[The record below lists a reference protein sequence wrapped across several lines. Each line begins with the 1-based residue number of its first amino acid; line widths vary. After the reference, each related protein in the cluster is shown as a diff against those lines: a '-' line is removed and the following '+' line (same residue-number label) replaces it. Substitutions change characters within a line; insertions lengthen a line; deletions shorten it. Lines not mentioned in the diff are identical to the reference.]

1 MMKRLIML
9 ALATILLMTASTLKA
24 QNLNVQWGI
33 TAGVNMADYSVKAL
47 KGQSISYDK
56 VKNDLGWQVG
66 LMASVNIGRL
76 AIEPQILYVRHST
89 ELTHGTTKNAL
100 KSNSLDVPLLVSL
113 RLIGPLRVMAGP
125 VFTVLNDNTGLKD
138 LSIDQLRSTCSY
150 ALGVEARILQKL
162 RLDVRYNGQFKKK
175 ETIIGEV
182 GVNTFALNIG
192 YYF

>member
-9 ALATILLMTASTLKA
+9 ALAAILLMTASTLKA

-100 KSNSLDVPLLVSL
+100 KSNSLDVPLLVSF

>member
-1 MMKRLIML
+1 MMKRLFTL
-9 ALATILLMTASTLKA
+9 ALAAMLLITASTLKA

-89 ELTHGTTKNAL
+89 ELTQGTMKNAL

>member
-9 ALATILLMTASTLKA
+9 ALAAMLLMTASTLKA

-100 KSNSLDVPLLVSL
+100 KSNSLDVPILVSF

>member
-1 MMKRLIML
+1 MMKRLVML
-9 ALATILLMTASTLKA
+9 ALAAMLLMTASTLKA

>member
-9 ALATILLMTASTLKA
+9 ALAAILLMTASTLKA

-89 ELTHGTTKNAL
+89 ELTQGTMKNAL

>member
-9 ALATILLMTASTLKA
+9 ALAAILLMTASTLKA

>member
-1 MMKRLIML
+1 MKRLIML
-9 ALATILLMTASTLKA
+9 ALAAILLMTASTLKA

-89 ELTHGTTKNAL
+89 ELTQGTMKNAL

>member
-1 MMKRLIML
+1 MMKRLFTL
-9 ALATILLMTASTLKA
+9 ALAAMLLMTASTLKA

-89 ELTHGTTKNAL
+89 ELTQGTMKNAL
-100 KSNSLDVPLLVSL
+100 KSNSLDVPILVSL

>member
-1 MMKRLIML
+1 MMKRLFTL
-9 ALATILLMTASTLKA
+9 ALATMLLMTASTLKA

-89 ELTHGTTKNAL
+89 ELTQGTMKNAL

>member
-1 MMKRLIML
+1 MMKRLFTL
-9 ALATILLMTASTLKA
+9 ALAAILLMTASTLKA

-89 ELTHGTTKNAL
+89 ELTQGTTKNAL
-100 KSNSLDVPLLVSL
+100 KSNSLDVPLLVSF

>member
-1 MMKRLIML
+1 MMKRLFTL
-9 ALATILLMTASTLKA
+9 ALAAMLLMTASTLKA

-89 ELTHGTTKNAL
+89 ELTQGTMKNAL
-100 KSNSLDVPLLVSL
+100 KSNSLDVPLLVSF

>member
-1 MMKRLIML
+1 MMKRFIML
-9 ALATILLMTASTLKA
+9 ALAAMLLMTASTLKA

>member
-1 MMKRLIML
+1 MKRLFTL
-9 ALATILLMTASTLKA
+9 ALAAMLLMTASTLKA
-24 QNLNVQWGI
+24 QHLNVQWGI

-89 ELTHGTTKNAL
+89 ELTQGTMKNAL

>member
-1 MMKRLIML
+1 MMKRLFTL
-9 ALATILLMTASTLKA
+9 ALAAILLMTASTLKA

>member
-1 MMKRLIML
+1 MMKRLFTL
-9 ALATILLMTASTLKA
+9 ALATMLLMTASTLKA

-89 ELTHGTTKNAL
+89 ELTQGTMKNAL
-100 KSNSLDVPLLVSL
+100 KSNSLDVPILVSL

>member
-1 MMKRLIML
+1 MKRLIML
-9 ALATILLMTASTLKA
+9 ALAAILLMTASTLKA

-89 ELTHGTTKNAL
+89 ELTQGTMKNAL
-100 KSNSLDVPLLVSL
+100 KSNSLDVPLLVSF

>member
-1 MMKRLIML
+1 MMKRLFTL
-9 ALATILLMTASTLKA
+9 ALAAMLLMTASTLKA
-24 QNLNVQWGI
+24 QHLNVQWGI

-89 ELTHGTTKNAL
+89 ELTQGTMKNAL
-100 KSNSLDVPLLVSL
+100 KSNSLDVPLLVSF

>member
-1 MMKRLIML
+1 MKRLFTL
-9 ALATILLMTASTLKA
+9 ALAAMLLMTASTLKA

-89 ELTHGTTKNAL
+89 ELTQGTMKNAL
-100 KSNSLDVPLLVSL
+100 KSNSLDVPLLVSF

>member
-1 MMKRLIML
+1 MMKRLFTL
-9 ALATILLMTASTLKA
+9 ALAAMLLMTASTLKA
-24 QNLNVQWGI
+24 QHLNVQWGI

-89 ELTHGTTKNAL
+89 ELTQGTMKNAL

>member
-9 ALATILLMTASTLKA
+9 ALAAILLMTASTLKA

-89 ELTHGTTKNAL
+89 ELTQGTTKNAL
-100 KSNSLDVPLLVSL
+100 KSNSLDVPILVSL

>member
-1 MMKRLIML
+1 MMKRLFTL
-9 ALATILLMTASTLKA
+9 ALAAMLLMTASTLKA

-89 ELTHGTTKNAL
+89 ELTQGTTKNAL
-100 KSNSLDVPLLVSL
+100 KSNSLDVPLLVSF

>member
-1 MMKRLIML
+1 MMKRLFTL
-9 ALATILLMTASTLKA
+9 ALAAMLLMTASTLKA

>member
-1 MMKRLIML
+1 MMQRLFTL
-9 ALATILLMTASTLKA
+9 ALAAMLLMTASTLKA

>member
-1 MMKRLIML
+1 MMKRLFTL
-9 ALATILLMTASTLKA
+9 ALAAMLLMTASTLKA
-24 QNLNVQWGI
+24 QHLNVQWGI

-89 ELTHGTTKNAL
+89 ELTQGTMKNAL
-100 KSNSLDVPLLVSL
+100 KSNSLDVPILVSL

>member
-1 MMKRLIML
+1 MKRLIML
-9 ALATILLMTASTLKA
+9 ALAAILLMTASTLKA

-100 KSNSLDVPLLVSL
+100 KSNSLDVPLLVSF

>member
-9 ALATILLMTASTLKA
+9 ALAAILLMTASTLKA

-76 AIEPQILYVRHST
+76 AIEPQTLYVRHST

>member
-1 MMKRLIML
+1 MMKRLFTL
-9 ALATILLMTASTLKA
+9 ALAAILLMTASTLKA

-89 ELTHGTTKNAL
+89 ELTQGTMKNAL
-100 KSNSLDVPLLVSL
+100 KSNSLDVPILVSF

>member
-9 ALATILLMTASTLKA
+9 ALAAILLMMASTLKA

>member
-1 MMKRLIML
+1 MKRLIML
-9 ALATILLMTASTLKA
+9 ALAAILLMTASTLKA

-89 ELTHGTTKNAL
+89 ELTQGTMKNAL
-100 KSNSLDVPLLVSL
+100 KSNSLDVPILVSL

>member
-9 ALATILLMTASTLKA
+9 ALAAMLLMTASTLKA

-100 KSNSLDVPLLVSL
+100 KSNSLDVPLLVSF

>member
-1 MMKRLIML
+1 MMKRLFTL
-9 ALATILLMTASTLKA
+9 ALAAMLLMTASTLKA

-182 GVNTFALNIG
+182 GVNTFALNINCSL
-192 YYF
+192 

>member
-9 ALATILLMTASTLKA
+9 ALAAILLMTASTLKA

-66 LMASVNIGRL
+66 LMASVNVGRL
-76 AIEPQILYVRHST
+76 SIEPQLIYVRNKV
-89 ELTHGTTKNAL
+89 ELTEGGEKASI
-100 KSNSLDVPLLVSL
+100 KGNSLDVPILVSL
-113 RLIGPLRVMAGP
+113 RVLGPVRVMAGP
-125 VFTVLNDNTGLKD
+125 VFTVLNDNSGLKD
-138 LSIDQLRSTCSY
+138 ISVEQLRSTCSY
-150 ALGVEARILQKL
+150 AVGLEARVLSKL
-162 RLDVRYNGQFKKK
+162 RIDVRYNGQFKKK
-175 ETIIGEV
+175 TTAIGKV
-182 GVNTFALNIG
+182 DVNTFALNLG